1 MDSSDPGLT
10 LAQHYLDVGRPQSA
24 LEALGQLAEAQAES
38 AEAWRLR
45 SAALFHL
52 ERYFDASQAATRGLA
67 QRPESTVLLWL
78 LGLSEAEQDRL
89 AEAERAVA
97 AALDLEP
104 EQPGLL
110 ALYANIAARGGQT
123 ARGRWLVWEAE
134 RLDPEDP
141 RVLRTASLIAWIQG
155 HEEAAAQYNSRLLA
169 LDPED
174 VAGRSMRGTL
184 LAGRGD
190 VRGARQSFEAA
201 ASLDPSNRSVAAATR
216 ESRIATHPLLWPV
229 WPFERFGPFLPLVA
243 GWGIALALIASGLKT
258 AGGLVLLAYFLLVV
272 YSWTLGPLAA
282 RWLRSR
288 RP

>member
-155 HEEAAAQYNSRLLA
+155 HEEEAAQYNSRLLA

-190 VRGARQSFEAA
+190 VRERGNPSRPQQ
-201 ASLDPSNRSVAAATR
+201 ASIRAT
-216 ESRIATHPLLWPV
+216 V
-229 WPFERFGPFLPLVA
+229 
-243 GWGIALALIASGLKT
+243 
-258 AGGLVLLAYFLLVV
+258 
-272 YSWTLGPLAA
+272 
-282 RWLRSR
+282 RWLRPRVRAGSPRTLCSGPSGPSSALDPFFRWWPGGGSR
-288 RP
+288 WRS